1 MEKNRAPPPSH
12 QKNENQNVSKPAEQ
26 LDLTI
31 QNAER
36 LESLKIEA
44 IQKSEE
50 NMAPLPTL
58 PQQHQE
64 ILIQKTAEQLEG
76 IIDAQNQDEFGLP
89 CINDVPNTALAASS
103 EVIAEDI
110 KQNSNDNQS
119 FAIDMGNTDLIQYS
133 RQSTLK
139 RSKENEIIQ
148 ISSDELTNPIVGT
161 EAPEVLNISGR
172 KGKDMKI
179 ISVKSM

>member
-1 MEKNRAPPPSH
+1 MEKNREPPPH
-12 QKNENQNVSKPAEQ
+12 QKVENQNVSKTEEQ
-26 LDLTI
+26 HEKNIDVSI
-31 QNAER
+31 QNAQR
-36 LESLKIEA
+36 FDDLKIEA

-76 IIDAQNQDEFGLP
+76 IIDSQNQDEFGLP
-89 CINDVPNTALAASS
+89 C
-103 EVIAEDI
+103 IAEDI

-119 FAIDMGNTDLIQYS
+119 IVIDMGNPDIIGFS

-179 ISVKSM
+179 ISVKAM

>member
-26 LDLTI
+26 LDLSI

-58 PQQHQE
+58 PSQHQE
-64 ILIQKTAEQLEG
+64 ILIQKTAEKLEEV
-76 IIDAQNQDEFGLP
+76 IDAQNQDEFGLP
-89 CINDVPNTALAASS
+89 CISDVPNTILAASS
-103 EVIAEDI
+103 DAKDI

-119 FAIDMGNTDLIQYS
+119 ITIDMGNPDMIQLS

-139 RSKENEIIQ
+139 KSKENEIIQ
-148 ISSDELTNPIVGT
+148 ISSDELTDPGKTPSLSNNTGT
-161 EAPEVLNISGR
+161 PLIGR
-172 KGKDMKI
+172 LLLP
-179 ISVKSM
+179 